1 MNSAVV
7 RPRASEVAALV
18 HLAELDAALLDRAD
32 DRRSAGSDPIADE
45 RRGLATRLS
54 REALEA
60 YERARRAG
68 RNPAVVR
75 LVASVCSG
83 CHMRLHSKLDHQ
95 IRQRGAAACP
105 HCHRLVYDPAWL
117 AP

>member
-1 MNSAVV
+1 V
-7 RPRASEVAALV
+7 REKTASEVAALV
-18 HLAELDAALLDRAD
+18 HLAELDAALLDRTD
-32 DRRSAGSDPIADE
+32 DRRSAVSDQTADE
-45 RRGLATRLS
+45 RHRIGTRLS
-54 REALEA
+54 REVLEA

-68 RNPAVVR
+68 RKPAVVR

-95 IRQRGAAACP
+95 VRQRGAAACP